1 MLAERREVAADC
13 LACYSQAGEGFAQ
26 GTPSGVRRP
35 ASNSWERAMLP
46 IHLAAILRRIR
57 DGESPEMPTPDEI
70 VPVRVLLTALSGFVA
85 LGALLWLWAA
95 LR

>member
-1 MLAERREVAADC
+1 
-13 LACYSQAGEGFAQ
+13 
-26 GTPSGVRRP
+26 
-35 ASNSWERAMLP
+35 MLP